1 MNTMHEFHE
10 PELTDPD
17 PDLDHMAMNDMNSF
31 PEEEDDSQSLLEDQ
45 PLMEDIEDDFSMD
58 MMDDHDLPAEEE
70 NQLDDQIL

>member
-10 PELTDPD
+10 PELPD
-17 PDLDHMAMNDMNSF
+17 TNPDLDHMAMNDMNSF